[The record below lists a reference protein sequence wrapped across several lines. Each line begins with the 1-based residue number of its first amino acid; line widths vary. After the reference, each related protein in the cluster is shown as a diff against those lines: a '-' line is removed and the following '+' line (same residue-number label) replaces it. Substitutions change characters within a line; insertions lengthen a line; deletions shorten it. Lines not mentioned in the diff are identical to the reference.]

1 MMVDALA
8 RGWKGAEELDRM
20 HACLAGLVSSRL
32 LCISPPDPRLVSSRL
47 VLLCCCCM
55 VGGLVLIEAYSALLA
70 GWLAVSAKCV
80 WCPLYFTAFGLAPFL
95 ILPLSLLAQGLREDD
110 EGCEG

>member
-1 MMVDALA
+1 LFAREERWCIARPSPVPQYHYRSSRPSERPRELPIDCPQSKLLLPALMMVDALA

-47 VLLCCCCM
+47 IVLLLH
-55 VGGLVLIEAYSALLA
+55 G
-70 GWLAVSAKCV
+70 
-80 WCPLYFTAFGLAPFL
+80 
-95 ILPLSLLAQGLREDD
+95 
-110 EGCEG
+110 